1 MDSGTSFKKHLDRIS
16 NMFGSDPGF
25 YVVAIHS
32 FIESIANR
40 HCCFFEESSYS
51 FREKLEELRALLLK
65 SNPGIRK
72 DREVFNKII
81 NEHRIT
87 NRVRHNFET
96 LSKNEAAAATHNLIT
111 LCRAGNFADERDFD
125 KILKNTDLWDRNKSL
140 LETDDELRKIRIKLQ
155 LKNLETSALNKKLS
169 EYRDSKQKL
178 IEAEKILKKTKAEYN
193 QLKNTSEHRKDKN
206 EELRH
211 KLRKLEDKL
220 SLQEK
225 DAVKAENLIS
235 EYAGTVEEYIS
246 YNERLTHYSRT
257 RRDYETSIIKLTV
270 EQQNVVDNISLE
282 RDFLIKGS
290 AGTGKTLVLL
300 KAIEKL
306 HKNSSSQLD
315 FSNEKRRDI
324 LLTYTGTLVKY
335 NYYISTILEENLA
348 KDDIQTAD
356 SYLNNIFTALTEGS
370 HVSYSILKTL
380 IEENNTV
387 DFLSSEELFTELE
400 DFLFANNITE
410 HEYTGIMIARRGL
423 KKPLNQEQRKKV
435 WKIRKKIISEMDK
448 KNIYSKGASR
458 CRLLEAFKDRSVYEK
473 FRVNHVF
480 IDESQDLSSC
490 EISILK
496 KLAKESLI
504 MAGDSS
510 QTIYGFSSP
519 YARAGML
526 LAGKTKT
533 LRLNYRNTSSIHK
546 LSEIYKNLSP
556 VKLDSDAGSNIAFRE
571 GPVPELLK
579 AYSADEMDDFLI
591 TKTDFFYRKNR
602 L

>member
-225 DAVKAENLIS
+225 DAAKAENLIA

-270 EQQNVVDNISLE
+270 
-282 RDFLIKGS
+282 
-290 AGTGKTLVLL
+290 
-300 KAIEKL
+300 
-306 HKNSSSQLD
+306 
-315 FSNEKRRDI
+315 
-324 LLTYTGTLVKY
+324 
-335 NYYISTILEENLA
+335 
-348 KDDIQTAD
+348 
-356 SYLNNIFTALTEGS
+356 
-370 HVSYSILKTL
+370 
-380 IEENNTV
+380 
-387 DFLSSEELFTELE
+387 
-400 DFLFANNITE
+400 
-410 HEYTGIMIARRGL
+410 
-423 KKPLNQEQRKKV
+423 
-435 WKIRKKIISEMDK
+435 
-448 KNIYSKGASR
+448 
-458 CRLLEAFKDRSVYEK
+458 
-473 FRVNHVF
+473 
-480 IDESQDLSSC
+480 
-490 EISILK
+490 
-496 KLAKESLI
+496 
-504 MAGDSS
+504 
-510 QTIYGFSSP
+510 
-519 YARAGML
+519 
-526 LAGKTKT
+526 
-533 LRLNYRNTSSIHK
+533 
-546 LSEIYKNLSP
+546 
-556 VKLDSDAGSNIAFRE
+556 
-571 GPVPELLK
+571 
-579 AYSADEMDDFLI
+579 
-591 TKTDFFYRKNR
+591 
-602 L
+602 